1 MYVDMQ
7 LLYIY
12 IYIYIHIIY
21 IYTYYIYIYIH
32 IYIYIYIYIYMSTI
46 TIPFKSL
53 IEVPL
58 FDAAG
63 AFFLWV
69 PEAFA
74 TLRSI
79 SLRWYC
85 SPPRFLDSPGVTADH
100 GIDHAKFLLGRAKTY
115 PAW

>member
-12 IYIYIHIIY
+12 IYIH
-21 IYTYYIYIYIH
+21 
-32 IYIYIYIYIYMSTI
+32 MSTI
-46 TIPFKSL
+46 SIPFKST

-58 FDAAG
+58 FDAPG
-63 AFFLWV
+63 AYLCWV

-85 SPPRFLDSPGVTADH
+85 SPPRFLDPGVTADQA
-100 GIDHAKFLLGRAKTY
+100 DHAKFLGELRHTRPGKHTKDDEKIHHFIAG
-115 PAW
+115 

>member
-12 IYIYIHIIY
+12 IYIH
-21 IYTYYIYIYIH
+21 T
-32 IYIYIYIYIYMSTI
+32 YMSTI
-46 TIPFKSL
+46 SIPFKSL
-53 IEVPL
+53 IEVLL
-58 FDAAG
+58 FDAPG
-63 AFFLWV
+63 AYEKRGF

-85 SPPRFLDSPGVTADH
+85 SPPRFLDPGVTADQADQA
-100 GIDHAKFLLGRAKTY
+100 DHAKFLGELRHTRPGKHTKNDGKIHHFIAG
-115 PAW
+115 